1 MNATD
6 GITISPPS
14 WDLKIERCKVLA
26 ERYTFAREILDF
38 YLKLL
43 TFQKGL
49 YEEVRGNKEAF
60 TIEEAGHPPQADD
73 VPLLKKGLKALLPHS
88 PSLLS
93 IAREGPPLLAAIAKE
108 VSSWGQTAWEAAIE
122 DYQRSAYRAQP
133 LFFFSR
139 VLLQPYLQCAI
150 EEVGAYC
157 NTPLR
162 TKKDDHAQRA
172 DTPVETRCPFC
183 GHRPQAGC
191 LRPMDNASQRFL
203 ICSFCHGEW
212 PYQRLSCPNCTE
224 SDKTKLSYLVA
235 EGWPAVRLD
244 TCETCGQ
251 YIKTID
257 LGKDPEAVPVV
268 DELATIPLDV
278 WAREKGYEKLE
289 LNLVGI

>member
-14 WDLKIERCKVLA
+14 WDLKIERCKVLS
-26 ERYTFAREILDF
+26 ERYTSAREILDF

-49 YEEVRGNKEAF
+49 YEEVKGNKEAF

-73 VPLLKKGLKALLPHS
+73 VSLLKKGLKALLPHS

-93 IAREGPPLLAAIAKE
+93 IAREGPSLLATMAKE
-108 VSSWGQTAWEAAIE
+108 VSSWGQMGWEAAIE
-122 DYQRSAYRAQP
+122 DYQRSVHRAQP
-133 LFFFSR
+133 LFFFPR
-139 VLLQPYLQCAI
+139 TLLQPYLQFAL
-150 EEVGAYC
+150 EGVE
-157 NTPLR
+157 TPS
-162 TKKDDHAQRA
+162 TMG
-172 DTPVETRCPFC
+172 TRCPFC
-183 GHRPQAGC
+183 GHRPQVGC
-191 LRPMDNASQRFL
+191 LRPVDNASQRFL

-244 TCETCGQ
+244 TCETCGR

-257 LGKDPEAVPVV
+257 LGRDPEAVPVV

-278 WAREKGYEKLE
+278 WVREKGYEKLE
-289 LNLVGI
+289 SNLAGI

>member
-14 WDLKIERCKVLA
+14 WDLKIERCKVLS
-26 ERYTFAREILDF
+26 ERYTSAREILDF

-49 YEEVRGNKEAF
+49 YEEVKGNKEAF

-73 VPLLKKGLKALLPHS
+73 VSLLKKGLKALLPHS

-93 IAREGPPLLAAIAKE
+93 IAREGPSLLATMAKE
-108 VSSWGQTAWEAAIE
+108 VSSWGQMGWEAAIE
-122 DYQRSAYRAQP
+122 DYQRSVHRAQP
-133 LFFFSR
+133 LFFFPR
-139 VLLQPYLQCAI
+139 TLLQPYLQFAL
-150 EEVGAYC
+150 EGVE
-157 NTPLR
+157 TPS
-162 TKKDDHAQRA
+162 TMG
-172 DTPVETRCPFC
+172 TRCPFC
-183 GHRPQAGC
+183 GHRPQVGC
-191 LRPMDNASQRFL
+191 LRPVDNASQRFL

-212 PYQRLSCPNCTE
+212 PYQRLSCPNCAE

-268 DELATIPLDV
+268 DELATIPLDI
-278 WAREKGYEKLE
+278 WARERGYEKLE
-289 LNLVGI
+289 LNLAGI

>member
-14 WDLKIERCKVLA
+14 WDLKKERCKVLS
-26 ERYTFAREILDF
+26 ERYTSAREILDF

-49 YEEVRGNKEAF
+49 YEEVKGNKGAF
-60 TIEEAGHPPQADD
+60 TIEEAGARCD
-73 VPLLKKGLKALLPHS
+73 VSLLKKGLKALLPHS
-88 PSLLS
+88 PALLS
-93 IAREGPPLLAAIAKE
+93 IAREGPPLLATMAKE
-108 VSSWGQTAWEAAIE
+108 VSSWGQMGWEAAIE
-122 DYQRSAYRAQP
+122 DYQRSVHRAQP
-133 LFFFSR
+133 LFFFPR
-139 VLLQPYLQCAI
+139 TLLQPYMQFAL
-150 EEVGAYC
+150 EGVE
-157 NTPLR
+157 TPS
-162 TKKDDHAQRA
+162 TMG
-172 DTPVETRCPFC
+172 TRCPFC

-244 TCETCGQ
+244 TCETCRQ

-257 LGKDPEAVPVV
+257 LGRDPEAVPVV

-278 WAREKGYEKLE
+278 WVRERGYEKLE
-289 LNLVGI
+289 LNLAGI

>member
-14 WDLKIERCKVLA
+14 WDLKIERCKVLS

-49 YEEVRGNKEAF
+49 YEEVSGNKEVF
-60 TIEEAGHPPQADD
+60 TIEEAGARCG
-73 VPLLKKGLKALLPHS
+73 VSLLKKGLQVLLPHS

-93 IAREGPPLLAAIAKE
+93 IAREGPPLLATMAKE
-108 VSSWGQTAWEAAIE
+108 VSLWGQTAWESTLE
-122 DYQRSAYRAQP
+122 DYQRSAHRAQP
-133 LFFFSR
+133 LFFFPR
-139 VLLQPYLQCAI
+139 TLLQPYLQFAL
-150 EEVGAYC
+150 EG
-157 NTPLR
+157 
-162 TKKDDHAQRA
+162 
-172 DTPVETRCPFC
+172 VEIPSTMGTHCPFC

-212 PYQRLSCPNCTE
+212 PYQRLSCPNCAE

-244 TCETCGQ
+244 TCETCRQ

-278 WAREKGYEKLE
+278 WARERGYEKME
-289 LNLVGI
+289 LNLAGI